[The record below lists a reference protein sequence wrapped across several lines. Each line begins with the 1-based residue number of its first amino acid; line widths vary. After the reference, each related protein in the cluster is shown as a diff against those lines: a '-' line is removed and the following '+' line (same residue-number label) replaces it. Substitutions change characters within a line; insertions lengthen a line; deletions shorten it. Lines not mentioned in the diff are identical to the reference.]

1 MFSNG
6 ARYVAEFRDSSRSAH
21 GIQTYPSGK
30 CATLCFLTLRESC
43 GASQKDV
50 VSAQSVVPTHRPLEA
65 SR

>member
-43 GASQKDV
+43 GASQKRRRE
-50 VSAQSVVPTHRPLEA
+50 RPI
-65 SR
+65 SRSDAPAA